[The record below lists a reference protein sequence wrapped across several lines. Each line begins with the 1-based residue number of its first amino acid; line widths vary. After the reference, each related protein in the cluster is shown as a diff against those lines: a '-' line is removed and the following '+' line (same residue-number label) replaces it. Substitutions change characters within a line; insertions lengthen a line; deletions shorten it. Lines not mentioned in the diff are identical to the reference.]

1 MRNVNTPV
9 RLAALVITIVLA
21 SIAKPGHAGVA
32 VPSGA
37 HPRIVL
43 DDALKAT
50 WKKAAKDPTSV
61 VSRMISKCDV
71 IGKDPKEYDHDVYM
85 SFTWATSIQNCLVAW
100 VVTDKAVYANTAIR
114 YFTAILDDRQELGDG
129 KGGDESIRR
138 DSGYPM
144 RVMGPYSALAYDWL
158 YDYPGMTPALK
169 ARARSRW
176 KVWTDW
182 YLEKGYHA
190 REAASNYQAGFLLGA
205 TLIAIAQGDEAGPAG
220 TKVWRTVVD
229 DLWGNDMAKALA
241 PNGVMAGGD
250 WTEGWQYAPLSIAEY
265 ALAGR
270 ALQRFAPAPKG
281 LARYFEQVYDRHV
294 AALAPSGQT
303 FANGDTEAPTGNID
317 VSMLTL
323 AATAISDAALP
334 YRQMAA
340 EELRKLKLRFDDF
353 VLLEALALDGGLPPR
368 AGANDDLRNTNATW
382 HLSAGTSTL
391 YARTQWGKDAIWT
404 AMKCSGIGTVDHMNS
419 DAGNVVLSRGVD
431 DVLTD
436 PSPYG
441 TLSTLTSNA
450 PTVPSKNLPPDYPPG
465 QGFWSQETGWKW
477 AHQMGNGTVLA
488 RCDYADQFRFREIAS
503 DVPVAHRDIIVVPS
517 RGGTDATMIILDEA
531 VSNDPKRDLLLRFRL
546 VPKLLL
552 KGNRVAAVVGT
563 SNLAL
568 TTVTATGN
576 PVATLVPSTLKDC
589 WGKTVTRGNC
599 DAARYPVTDYRLA
612 VPGPTMQALHVLT
625 ATGGPPPAPSALATV
640 GGRAG
645 VRIDDNAAV
654 WGDGKAAV
662 LSYQVNV
669 PAKNGI
675 HVITDA
681 PRNAVV
687 TAAMQGG
694 TCAIT
699 ARGDAGSTFT
709 KPLVLALDAGCKLTA
724 DDARRPTIGSATQA
738 PSSSGS
744 AGNAGNNPAGNA
756 SNNVTSAGKGA
767 RTGCCDATTSPAGNL
782 ALAGFVAIAL
792 WLGNRRR
799 YSTAPCQNQRCRPR
813 S

>member
-1 MRNVNTPV
+1 MRNVIN
-9 RLAALVITIVLA
+9 LASVVALVTTLGLA
-21 SIAKPGHAGVA
+21 TMGTVARADVA

-43 DDALKAT
+43 DDTLKAT

-61 VSRMISKCDV
+61 VSRMIAKCEV

-100 VVTDKAVYANTAIR
+100 VATDKAAYATTAIR

-158 YDYPGMTPALK
+158 YDFPGMTPALK
-169 ARARSRW
+169 ARARGRW

-205 TLIAIAQGDEAGPAG
+205 TLIAIAQGDEAGAAG
-220 TKVWRTVVD
+220 TQLWRTVVD
-229 DLWGNDMAKALA
+229 DLWGNDMAKAL
-241 PNGVMAGGD
+241 PPDGVMAGGD

-270 ALQRFAPAPKG
+270 ALQRFAPVPSG
-281 LARYFEQVYDRHV
+281 LASYFEQVYDRHV

-334 YRQMAA
+334 YRQMAI

-353 VLLEALALDGGLPPR
+353 VLLEALALDGGVPAR

-382 HLSAGTSTL
+382 HLSTGTSTL

-404 AMKCSGIGTVDHMNS
+404 AMKCSGIGNVDHMNS
-419 DAGNVVLSRGVD
+419 DAGNVVMSRGVD

-450 PTVPSKNLPPDYPPG
+450 PTVPSKNFPADYPPG

-488 RCDYADQFRFREIAS
+488 RCDYADQFRFREIPS
-503 DVPVAHRDIIVVPS
+503 DVPTAHRDIIVVPS

-546 VPKLLL
+546 VPKLQL
-552 KGNRVAAVVGT
+552 KGNRITAIVGK

-576 PVATLVPSTLKDC
+576 PVAKLVPSTLKDC

-612 VPGPTMQALHVLT
+612 VPGPSMQALHVLT
-625 ATGGPPPAPSALATV
+625 ATGGPAPTATKLDTV

-645 VRIDDNAAV
+645 VRIDDHAAV

-662 LSYQVNV
+662 LSYQVSV
-669 PAKNGI
+669 PATTGI

-687 TAAMQGG
+687 TAVMAAGNC
-694 TCAIT
+694 TIT
-699 ARGDAGSTFT
+699 ARGDAGSAFS
-709 KPLVLALDAGCKLTA
+709 KPLVFALDAECKLTA
-724 DDARRPTIGSATQA
+724 DDARRPAIGSTRQA
-738 PSSSGS
+738 RSSGNPTAAAHS
-744 AGNAGNNPAGNA
+744 ATNSATNVIPPA
-756 SNNVTSAGKGA
+756 KGA
-767 RTGCCDATTSPAGNL
+767 RTGCCDAHASPTSNA
-782 ALAGFVAIAL
+782 ALAGFVIITL

-799 YSTAPCQNQRCRPR
+799 YSTAPCQNQRRRPR